1 MVVGGVAMSGQGQG
15 LTVRPVSWRS
25 QSKQEERERE
35 LSGNNNGG
43 HLVLITLFIDYNLA
57 IVIFRERNTTTR

>member
-15 LTVRPVSWRS
+15 LTVQSADALS
-25 QSKQEERERE
+25 QNKKRERE

-43 HLVLITLFIDYNLA
+43 HLVLIRLLIDYKLG
-57 IVIFRERNTTTR
+57 IVIFRERKTTTK